1 LKDRIEGKKIKRM
14 RDDYECEGKKR
25 KNKEN
30 EENILFIPRTR
41 LLRLG

>member
-1 LKDRIEGKKIKRM
+1 LKDRIEGKEIKRIKE
-14 RDDYECEGKKR
+14 DNECEGKKR

-41 LLRLG
+41 LLKLG